1 MKRRTEIVQP
11 SNIDTDNFMLIT
23 IINNGIWGRYGELGH
38 LQISGD
44 DCGNSQRTG
53 ERTRSTEPLQIKRG
67 WDINHMCSGWLL
79 LVRRP

>member
-11 SNIDTDNFMLIT
+11 GNIGMDNFMLIT
-23 IINNGIWGRYGELGH
+23 IIKNGIWGRYGELAH

-53 ERTRSTEPLQIKRG
+53 E
-67 WDINHMCSGWLL
+67 
-79 LVRRP
+79 